1 MKKQSKGLGIR
12 FAEDLHTIEEL
23 TPYLCTAAVVRGG
36 PPEKRGPQP
45 KVCRACEVQCAYGRR
60 LVKLWDAQPKEGA
73 EPMPTVKK
81 SADQMTLQEQLE
93 AKIQECMQLHEA
105 NKTMISEVLEL
116 THDLEEAR
124 GRLAKAEAELV
135 KMSQAR
141 QETQVELWKLKAKL
155 YDKEHEW
162 ED

>member
-1 MKKQSKGLGIR
+1 MGIR
-12 FAEDLHTIEEL
+12 FAEDLNTIEGL

-45 KVCRACEVQCAYGRR
+45 EVCRACEVQCAYGRR

-73 EPMPTVKK
+73 APMPTVKK

-124 GRLAKAEAELV
+124 ERLTKAEAEMN
-135 KMSQAR
+135 KMAQAR
-141 QETQVELWKLKAKL
+141 QEIQVELWKLKAKL